1 MFVSF
6 CSVETCLAEWP
17 VAPFARAQHPEDDDH
32 GVVAAPASRVAP
44 LAGVRVVE
52 GVAAADAAVL
62 GPGGLELAPRAG
74 VRADRQEPARPRVQ
88 RQKRQLP
95 DEAAEPR
102 RAGRAVLVLQV
113 PRPGA
118 AVGPVLDAADVDGEP
133 RLVVEDSR
141 GGRLRAQVRERVVVE
156 RVLRALDHLIVIGSV
171 LDTDAVGVERVTEVP
186 ARVVAEHFAAPADE
200 KIHSPEPTRS
210 SKVVSIT
217 DAVSARPQVHT
228 GAEAGQSAARVSR
241 GSQRERGRDRDV
253 AEARVLLR
261 QS

>member
-1 MFVSF
+1 M
-6 CSVETCLAEWP
+6 ETRLAEGPVPP
-17 VAPFARAQHPEDDDH
+17 VAFLAQPREEDEE
-32 GVVAAPASRVAP
+32 VAAAPAVAERVAP

-62 GPGGLELAPRAG
+62 GPGGLELARRAA

-88 RQKRQLP
+88 RPKLQLP

-118 AVGPVLDAADVDGEP
+118 AVGPVLEAADVDGEP
-133 RLVVEDSR
+133 RLVVADSR

-186 ARVVAEHFAAPADE
+186 ARVVAEHFAAPADG
-200 KIHSPEPTRS
+200 KTHPPEPTRS
-210 SKVVSIT
+210 SKVVWIT
-217 DAVSARPQVHT
+217 DTVSALPQVHT